1 MLNLTRSVAV
11 CSIVEREARGM
22 SVQQVERGAGWVG
35 ERQSQSQSQAL
46 LVFGLES
53 AGERL
58 CETLKHSTS

>member
-1 MLNLTRSVAV
+1 
-11 CSIVEREARGM
+11 M

-35 ERQSQSQSQAL
+35 ERQSQSQAL

>member
-1 MLNLTRSVAV
+1 
-11 CSIVEREARGM
+11 M

-35 ERQSQSQSQAL
+35 ERQSQSQSP

>member
-1 MLNLTRSVAV
+1 MLNLTRTVAV

-35 ERQSQSQSQAL
+35 ERQSQSQSP